1 MSNHK
6 SKINLN
12 DIELVDVLYITRV
25 DADILSFNNNKDFLD
40 IDGSLCFKLK
50 NGSDFFCD
58 FNYDNQI
65 NNTLL
70 IMNGK
75 PIEYDD
81 IRLEN
86 FLILYI
92 NKIHS
97 NLYEILIKFN
107 NKNNLDKLYLNV
119 KNIY

>member
-1 MSNHK
+1 M
-6 SKINLN
+6 
-12 DIELVDVLYITRV
+12 
-25 DADILSFNNNKDFLD
+25 
-40 IDGSLCFKLK
+40 FKLK

-65 NNTLL
+65 NNIL

-86 FLILYI
+86 FNFIYQQ
-92 NKIHS
+92 S
-97 NLYEILIKFN
+97 DFNLYEMIIKLN

-119 KNIY
+119 KKIY